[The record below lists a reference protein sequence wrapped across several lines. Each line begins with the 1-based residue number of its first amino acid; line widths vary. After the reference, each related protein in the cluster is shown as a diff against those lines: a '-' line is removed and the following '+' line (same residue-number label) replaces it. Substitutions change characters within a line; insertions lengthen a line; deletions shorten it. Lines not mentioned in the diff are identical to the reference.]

1 MDKESLIKAREIIT
15 KVLDGSDILTVDKLE
30 LIINLN
36 TLLEPENYEEDI
48 QVLRENQAK
57 KTRKLIFKER

>member
-1 MDKESLIKAREIIT
+1 MNKESLIKAREIII

-36 TLLEPENYEEDI
+36 TLLEPENYEEDM

-57 KTRKLIFKER
+57 KTR

>member
-1 MDKESLIKAREIIT
+1 MDKDSLIKAREIIT

-36 TLLEPENYEEDI
+36 TLLEPENYEKDM

-57 KTRKLIFKER
+57 KIR

>member
-1 MDKESLIKAREIIT
+1 MNKDSLIKAREIIT

-36 TLLEPENYEEDI
+36 ILLSEDNYEKDM

-57 KTRKLIFKER
+57 KTR

>member
-1 MDKESLIKAREIIT
+1 MNKESLIKAREIIT

-36 TLLEPENYEEDI
+36 ILLSEDNYEKDM

-57 KTRKLIFKER
+57 KTR

>member
-1 MDKESLIKAREIIT
+1 MNKESLIKAREIIT

-36 TLLEPENYEEDI
+36 TLLEPENYEKDM
-48 QVLRENQAK
+48 QVLRENQTK
-57 KTRKLIFKER
+57 KTR

>member
-1 MDKESLIKAREIIT
+1 MDKDSLIKAREIIT

-36 TLLEPENYEEDI
+36 TLLEPENYEKDM

-57 KTRKLIFKER
+57 KTR